1 MRFIDAYFTNN
12 ERTVVSIL
20 WENDK
25 KEVVE
30 ETVLAEANEAGWE
43 NLLNQPE
50 GTIDKLHERT
60 VNRNREQRAL
70 FEEQV
75 VEIAKRDG
83 LIYDQSVINTGLYKL
98 CIKTIF
104 STHGKTEKNKKISE
118 KEISEKLFMFKLTLF
133 EIDEIKESTDR
144 EAKAALR
151 KAETI
156 PSALKIAID
165 IFEG

>member
-50 GTIDKLHERT
+50 VTIDKLHERT

-83 LIYDQSVINTGLYKL
+83 LIYDGDIVNTDLYKMFV
-98 CIKTIF
+98 KTIF
-104 STHGKTEKNKKISE
+104 NTELTEKE
-118 KEISEKLFMFKLTLF
+118 TKEQLFMFKLALF
-133 EIDEIKESTDR
+133 ELDKIKESNNR
-144 EAKAALR
+144 EMKAALR
-151 KAETI
+151 KAETV
-156 PSALKIAID
+156 PVALKIGCEL
-165 IFEG
+165 FESDLSS

>member
-50 GTIDKLHERT
+50 VTIDKLHERT

-83 LIYDQSVINTGLYKL
+83 LWDEIHEHDDQVLNKVADMILLDEEDIKSEALFKFKL
-98 CIKTIF
+98 
-104 STHGKTEKNKKISE
+104 
-118 KEISEKLFMFKLTLF
+118 KLFENKLVA
-133 EIDEIKESTDR
+133 ESTNR
-144 EAKAALR
+144 EAKSELR
-151 KAETI
+151 KCKTYYN
-156 PSALKIAID
+156 ALVAYRK
-165 IFEG
+165 FKK